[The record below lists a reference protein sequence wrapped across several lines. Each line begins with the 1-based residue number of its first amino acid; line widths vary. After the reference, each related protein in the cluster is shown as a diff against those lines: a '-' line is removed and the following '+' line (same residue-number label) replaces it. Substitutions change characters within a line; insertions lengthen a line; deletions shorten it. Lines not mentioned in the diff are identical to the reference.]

1 MNTNSVK
8 FFNKQEVKTVPENSK
23 IILAAWEVKNP
34 SNLGKIIRLGHNLN
48 AEKILF
54 VKDEPAYRESKI
66 KKTAGFSFEQA
77 PWKIISRKNFFAFV
91 DTDESELVILETCQ
105 GAKNIYHEKLP
116 QKIILLAGSESYG
129 LPPEIIQKSK
139 KRIFIPMPGSCKSMN
154 IAQALSVA
162 GFEWYRQHSV

>member
-8 FFNKQEVKTVPENSK
+8 FFNEQEVKTVPGNAK

-48 AEKILF
+48 AEKILLIND
-54 VKDEPAYRESKI
+54 KPTYRESKI

-77 PWKIISRKNFFAFV
+77 NWEILSKESFNSIIKS
-91 DTDESELVILETCQ
+91 DEYELVVLETCQ

-116 QKIILLAGSESYG
+116 KKMVLLAGSESHG
-129 LPPEIIQKSK
+129 LPPDIINRSK
-139 KRIFIPMPGSCKSMN
+139 KKVYIPMPGGCKSMN

-162 GFEWYRQHSV
+162 GFEWYRQQII

>member
-8 FFNKQEVKTVPENSK
+8 FFNEQEVKTVPGNAK

-48 AEKILF
+48 AEKILLIND
-54 VKDEPAYRESKI
+54 KPTYRESKI

-77 PWKIISRKNFFAFV
+77 NWEILSKESFNSIIKS
-91 DTDESELVILETCQ
+91 DEYELVVLETCQ

-116 QKIILLAGSESYG
+116 EKMVLLAGSESHG
-129 LPPEIIQKSK
+129 LPPDIINRSK
-139 KRIFIPMPGSCKSMN
+139 KKVYIPMPGGCKSMN
-154 IAQALSVA
+154 ISQALSVA
-162 GFEWYRQHSV
+162 GFEWYRQQII